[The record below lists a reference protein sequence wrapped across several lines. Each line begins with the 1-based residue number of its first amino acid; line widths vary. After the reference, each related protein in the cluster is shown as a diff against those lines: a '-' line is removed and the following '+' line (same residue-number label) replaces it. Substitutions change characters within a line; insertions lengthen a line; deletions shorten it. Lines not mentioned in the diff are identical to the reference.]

1 MMDFNVGLLKKKMK
15 EIKEAM
21 FKDHFAEKRIR

>member
-1 MMDFNVGLLKKKMK
+1 MMDFNVGLLNKKMK

-21 FKDHFAEKRIR
+21 FKDQIAEKRIR